1 MTIPLLSATPFPP
14 MTAATAISPATPAA
28 PSEQVDPKSI
38 VAPAPTRLTSL
49 DAYRGFV
56 MFLMVAEVL
65 HLSRVARNF
74 PESKFW
80 AFLAHQQSHVEWI
93 GCALHDLI
101 QPSFTFMVGV
111 ALPFSIASRLA
122 KGHPFGKMLGHAIW
136 RSLLLVFLGIFLRSV
151 NRPMTNFTFEDTLT
165 QIGLGYTFAFLL
177 AFARPRTQWI
187 ALALILFGYWA
198 AWALYPLPPAN
209 FDWQS
214 VGVPPDWQHLSGF
227 AAHWDKNW
235 NLGTRFDQWFL
246 NLFPREKPFL
256 YNGGGYLTL
265 SFIPTLGTMLFGLIA
280 GQWLRANQS
289 QPTTSSTS
297 PASRTAPQKAL
308 LLVKAGLICLGV
320 GIAIHLTGLNPI
332 VKRIWTPSWTI
343 FSAGWCFL
351 ILAAFYAIIDIR
363 GHKRWAFPLVVIGM
377 NSIFIYCIAHLWE
390 GFILSSYKTHLGQN
404 IFNIFGTPYSSLVSG
419 TAVILTLWLILYWM
433 YRRKIFLRI

>member
-1 MTIPLLSATPFPP
+1 
-14 MTAATAISPATPAA
+14 MTAASTATSPAA

-38 VAPAPTRLTSL
+38 IAPAPQRLISL

-93 GCALHDLI
+93 GCTLHDLI

-111 ALPFSIASRLA
+111 ALPFSIASRVA
-122 KGHPFGKMLGHAIW
+122 KGHPFPKMLGHAIW
-136 RSLLLVFLGIFLRSV
+136 RSLLLIFLGIFLRSV
-151 NRPMTNFTFEDTLT
+151 NRPTTNFTFEDTLT

-177 AFARPRTQWI
+177 AFARPRAQWI
-187 ALALILFGYWA
+187 ALAAILIGYWA
-198 AWALYPLPPAN
+198 AWALYPLPPAGFN
-209 FDWQS
+209 WQS
-214 VGVPPDWQHLSGF
+214 VGVPENWPHLTGF

-235 NLGTRFDQWFL
+235 NLGTAFDQWFM

-280 GQWLRANQS
+280 GQWLR
-289 QPTTSSTS
+289 TE
-297 PASRTAPQKAL
+297 RTAPQKAARL
-308 LLVKAGLICLGV
+308 AIAGLICLAV
-320 GIAIHLTGLNPI
+320 GAIIHFTGLNPI
-332 VKRIWTPSWTI
+332 VKRIWTPAWTI

-363 GHKRWAFPLVVIGM
+363 GYRRWAFPLVVIGM
-377 NSIFIYCIAHLWE
+377 NSIFIYCVAHLWE
-390 GFILSSYKTHLGQN
+390 GFILSAYKTHLGQN
-404 IFNIFGTPYSSLVSG
+404 VFNLFGAPYSTLVSG
-419 TAVILTLWLILYWM
+419 AAVIVTLWLILYWM

>member
-1 MTIPLLSATPFPP
+1 
-14 MTAATAISPATPAA
+14 MTAAATTPAA
-28 PSEQVDPKSI
+28 PSEQVAPNAI
-38 VAPAPTRLTSL
+38 IAPAPQRLVSL

-65 HLSRVARNF
+65 QLGRMARNF

-93 GCALHDLI
+93 GCTLHDLI

-111 ALPFSIASRLA
+111 ALPFSIASRVA
-122 KGHPFGKMLGHAIW
+122 KGQPFGRMLMHAII
-136 RSLLLVFLGIFLRSV
+136 RSLLLISLGIFLRSV
-151 NRPMTNFTFEDTLT
+151 GRPMTNFTFEDTLT

-177 AFARPRTQWI
+177 AFARARTQWI
-187 ALALILFGYWA
+187 ALAVILVGYWA
-198 AWALYPLPPAN
+198 SWALYPLPLADFN
-209 FDWQS
+209 WQS
-214 VGVPPDWQHLSGF
+214 VGVPADWPHLHGF

-235 NLGTRFDQWFL
+235 NLGNAFDQWFL

-265 SFIPTLGTMLFGLIA
+265 SFVPTLGTMLFGLIA
-280 GQWLRANQS
+280 GQWLR
-289 QPTTSSTS
+289 TE
-297 PASRTAPQKAL
+297 RTAPQKAL
-308 LLVKAGLICLGV
+308 LLAKAGLICLAAAV
-320 GIAIHLTGLNPI
+320 VIHVVGLNPI

-351 ILAAFYAIIDIR
+351 ILAAFYSIIDIR
-363 GHKRWAFPLVVIGM
+363 GHRAWAFPLVVIGM
-377 NSIFIYCIAHLWE
+377 NSIFIYCISHLIE
-390 GFILSSYKTHLGQN
+390 GFVIGSYKTHLGQN
-404 IFNIFGTPYSSLVSG
+404 FFNLLGAPYAPLFTGVV
-419 TAVILTLWLILYWM
+419 VILTFWLMLYWM